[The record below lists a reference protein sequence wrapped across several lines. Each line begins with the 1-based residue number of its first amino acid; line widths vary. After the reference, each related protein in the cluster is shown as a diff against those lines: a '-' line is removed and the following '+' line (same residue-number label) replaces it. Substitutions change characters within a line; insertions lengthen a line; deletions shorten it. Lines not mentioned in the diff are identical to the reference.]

1 MVGQGS
7 FGAVHKAVWRGCLV
21 AAKIIQTQ
29 EKKKIKDEVEKY
41 RQAENLV
48 SYMHV
53 ASLSKLKNCMRMYQH
68 SSLTKLHSTLQEVCV
83 SVVF

>member
-1 MVGQGS
+1 MVFGVFVIDSNTVRLLDMVGQGS

-41 RQAENLV
+41 R
-48 SYMHV
+48 
-53 ASLSKLKNCMRMYQH
+53 
-68 SSLTKLHSTLQEVCV
+68 
-83 SVVF
+83 